1 MIKNNREYN
10 EIITKGANS
19 EIQYIEY
26 EVDFQNPRNAGNSIA
41 SLSMKIQNGKYDGT
55 AESIENLTIDNVIL

>member
-1 MIKNNREYN
+1 MFCV
-10 EIITKGANS
+10 IITT
-19 EIQYIEY
+19 EIALGLIHYSY

>member
-10 EIITKGANS
+10 EIITEGAS
-19 EIQYIEY
+19 REIQCIEY

-41 SLSMKIQNGKYDGT
+41 SLSMKIQNGKYDF
-55 AESIENLTIDNVIL
+55 EEED